1 MENIKNAADCID
13 LNDKNNISKIEYNL
27 RVKAY
32 KLNELVKIFNSD
44 NSDFSKTM
52 EMIKIYDKVDSLIK
66 AYNYYFTNQR
76 KIPDYLECNK
86 NEYFLI
92 VDFYKKMEEKGIL
105 ARAKY
110 LTLILPFLVNYE
122 YSKNI
127 IDDFINY
134 GGFEIDDF
142 LENHNITSEDFMN
155 IINVIRV
162 LDKTTYNKY
171 LNKCEMNDRLRYNY
185 YCETIK
191 NLYFGIKN
199 GFLLNGEK
207 FNILVFL
214 KCIPFK
220 LDFKRTLLNFIKEYM
235 PNCYYTI
242 FDYMVQN
249 GLLDDRKRMAI
260 DKSFIANGSSVI
272 NGRFI
277 SNEENKLIYNYI
289 IENDLPNYGIVFNI
303 VRDMYINGE
312 ISLDSNIKK
321 VKTVNN

>member
-1 MENIKNAADCID
+1 MKNIKNAADCID

-27 RVKAY
+27 RIKGY

-52 EMIKIYDKVDSLIK
+52 EMIKIYDKVENLVK
-66 AYNYYFTNQR
+66 AYNYYFTKQR

-105 ARAKY
+105 TRAKY
-110 LTLILPFLVNYE
+110 LTFILPFLVNYE

-127 IDDFINY
+127 IDDFIKY
-134 GGFEIDDF
+134 DGFELEDF
-142 LENHNITSEDFMN
+142 LENRNITSEDFMN
-155 IINVIRV
+155 IINVISV
-162 LDKTTYNKY
+162 LDKVTYNNY

-220 LDFKRTLLNFIKEYM
+220 LDFKRTLLKFVKEYL
-235 PNCYYTI
+235 PNCYDTI
-242 FDYMVQN
+242 LNYMIQN

-260 DKSFIANGSSVI
+260 DKSFIANGTSII

-289 IENDLPNYGIVFNI
+289 IENGLPDYSIVFNI

>member
-52 EMIKIYDKVDSLIK
+52 EMIKIYDKVENLIK
-66 AYNYYFTNQR
+66 AYNYY
-76 KIPDYLECNK
+76 
-86 NEYFLI
+86 
-92 VDFYKKMEEKGIL
+92 
-105 ARAKY
+105 
-110 LTLILPFLVNYE
+110 
-122 YSKNI
+122 
-127 IDDFINY
+127 
-134 GGFEIDDF
+134 
-142 LENHNITSEDFMN
+142 FMN

-162 LDKTTYNKY
+162 LDKATYNKY

-191 NLYFGIKN
+191 NICFGIKN

-220 LDFKRTLLNFIKEYM
+220 LDFKRTLLKFVKEYL
-235 PNCYYTI
+235 PNCYDTI
-242 FDYMVQN
+242 LNYMIQN

-260 DKSFIANGSSVI
+260 DKSFIANGTSII

-289 IENDLPNYGIVFNI
+289 IDNSLPDYGIVFNI